1 MVNEDFTPG
10 QNEEDILSVL
20 SEGRGTPNLLKS
32 KTGLNGQQIDYAL
45 NKLIAAGWVKKVT
58 TGLYEL
64 KEDPRVPD
72 ESDVGD
78 VDQLRSAVDDA
89 REAHEELNGDDLA
102 EALDRLDE
110 LVRDIDGDP

>member
-64 KEDPRVPD
+64 KEDPRAD
-72 ESDVGD
+72 ESEVSDI
-78 VDQLRSAVDDA
+78 DQLRSAVDDA
-89 REAHEELNGDDLA
+89 RKAHEGLNGDDLA
-102 EALDRLDE
+102 EALDRLEE
-110 LVRDIDGDP
+110 LVEELDGDP